1 MGDRI
6 TQNGANMKKNDVLE
20 LKIHD
25 INNLGMG
32 VAKAPCGMTVFVG
45 GAVDGDTVI
54 AKIIK
59 VASDYCV
66 ARVEQIIEPSIHRIE
81 SDCPISKRC
90 GGCVYRNITYEHEKE
105 LKQAYVRNVFKK
117 AGVKDAIV
125 MSVLSA
131 GEQGYRN
138 KVQYPFSKELD
149 VGFYASHTH
158 TVISGAH
165 DCKLQNPAFEP
176 IIDTVVEFVKDKK
189 LTAYD
194 ESTGRGLLRHL
205 FLRIG
210 EKTGQIMV
218 MLVINGE
225 KLPFA
230 DEFCKILTKK
240 HENIVSVMIN
250 VNKSRSNVI
259 LSRDVRVLWGK
270 DHIEDELCGVR
281 LKISALSFY
290 QVNRAAAELLYRR
303 AAELAGLKDGD
314 RLLDLFCGVGS
325 VGLSMKNIAKNE
337 TYANISLKGVEIIE
351 DAVKAA
357 RENANLS
364 GLEGEFVC
372 SDANGEA
379 LDNCDIVVLDPP
391 RKGVEKRLI
400 QQLADKNINRI
411 VYISCG
417 PDTLARDC
425 KAFLELGYSM
435 SEVYLYDLFPR
446 TGHVESVVCL
456 TRRLDN

>member
-1 MGDRI
+1 
-6 TQNGANMKKNDVLE
+6 MKKNETLE

-25 INNLGMG
+25 INNLGAG
-32 VAKAPCGMTVFVG
+32 VARAENGMTVFVN
-45 GAVDGDTVI
+45 GAVDGDLVL

-59 VASDYCV
+59 VASDYAV
-66 ARVEQIIEPSIHRIE
+66 ARVESVIAPSEHRTE
-81 SDCPISKRC
+81 SDCPVSKRC

-105 LKQAYVRNVFKK
+105 LKRRYVRHAFIK
-117 AGVKDAIV
+117 AGVSHAKV
-125 MSVLSA
+125 MSVTSDR
-131 GEQGYRN
+131 EYGYRN
-138 KVQYPFSKELD
+138 KVQYPFSSELD
-149 VGFYASHTH
+149 VGFFADHTH
-158 TVISGAH
+158 TVISGTH
-165 DCKLQNPAFEP
+165 DCKLQNPAFVP
-176 IIDTVVEFVKDKK
+176 IIDTVVDFVKEKK
-189 LTAYD
+189 LSAYD
-194 ESTGRGLLRHL
+194 EATGKGLLRHL

-218 MLVINGE
+218 MLVINGD

-240 HENIVSVMIN
+240 HENVVSVMIN
-250 VNKSRSNVI
+250 VNKARTNVI

-270 DHIEDELCGVR
+270 DHIEDELFGVR

-290 QVNRAAAELLYRR
+290 QVNRGAAELLYRK
-303 AAELAGLKDGD
+303 AASLADLKDGD

-337 TYANISLKGVEIIE
+337 IGANISLKGVEIIE

-357 RENANLS
+357 RENAALS
-364 GLEGEFVC
+364 GLEGEFIC

-379 LDNCDIVVLDPP
+379 LENCDIVVLDPP

-400 QQLADKNINRI
+400 QQLSDKNINRI

-435 SEVYLYDLFPR
+435 SEVYLFDLFPR
-446 TGHVESVVCL
+446 TGHVESVVSL

>member
-1 MGDRI
+1 
-6 TQNGANMKKNDVLE
+6 MKKNDLLE

-25 INNLGMG
+25 INNLGVG
-32 VAKAPCGMTVFVG
+32 VAKAENGMTVFVN
-45 GAVDGDTVI
+45 GAVDGDVVS

-59 VASDYCV
+59 VASDYAV
-66 ARVEQIIEPSIHRIE
+66 ARVESIITPSEHRIQ
-81 SDCPISKRC
+81 SDCPVSKRC
-90 GGCVYRNITYEHEKE
+90 GGCVYRSITYEHEKE
-105 LKQAYVRNVFKK
+105 LKQRYVRHAFIK
-117 AGVKDAIV
+117 AGVPDAKIMPV
-125 MSVLSA
+125 ESDREA
-131 GEQGYRN
+131 GYRN
-138 KVQYPFSKELD
+138 KVQYPFSSELD

-158 TVISGAH
+158 TVISGTH

-176 IIDTVVEFVKDKK
+176 IIDTVVDFVRAKK

-194 ESTGRGLLRHL
+194 ESAGRGLLRHL

-230 DEFCKILTKK
+230 GEFCEILTKK
-240 HENIVSVMIN
+240 HENVVSVMIN
-250 VNKSRSNVI
+250 VNKARTNVI
-259 LSRDVRVLWGK
+259 LSPDVRVLWGK

-290 QVNRAAAELLYRR
+290 QVNRGAAELLYRK
-303 AAELAGLKDGD
+303 AASLASLKDGD

-325 VGLSMKNIAKNE
+325 VGLSMKNIAKKE
-337 TYANISLKGVEIIE
+337 LLADISLKGVEIIP

-357 RENANLS
+357 KENAKIS

-379 LDNCDIVVLDPP
+379 LDNCDVVVLDPP

-400 QQLADKNINRI
+400 HQLADKNINRI

-425 KAFLELGYSM
+425 KEFLALGYEM
-435 SEVYLYDLFPR
+435 SEVYLYDLFPK
-446 TGHVESVVCL
+446 TGHVESVVSL
-456 TRRLDN
+456 TRAPR